1 MDRGKNLLAKA
12 ACTIE
17 DTIRLIEENEAKVVL
32 VVDGDN
38 RLLGTVT
45 DGDVRRGLL
54 RGLGMADAVS
64 EIMNA
69 HPTTAPQ
76 GSSRARLFALM
87 KQKYLRHIPLVDE
100 AGRVAGLEF
109 LDDLLHQAERDN
121 WVVIMAGGQ
130 GKRLQPLTDDT
141 PKPMLEVGSK
151 PILETILEELI
162 EGGFHRF
169 FLAVNYKSEMVK
181 NHFGDGSAMG
191 AEIVY
196 LEESEPLG
204 TGGAL
209 SLLPERPDKT
219 LVVMNG
225 DILTKVRLKNV
236 LDFHADHNAD
246 ATMCVREYV
255 HEVPFGVVETQEHR
269 LVGLTEKPTQRFLVN
284 AGIYALEPEVLSLVP
299 HNRFFDM
306 PQLFDK
312 LVLENRHT
320 IVFPIREYWLD
331 VGRMEEFSQAHDEY
345 RGIFKDKSR

>member
-1 MDRGKNLLAKA
+1 MDLKHPLLSPTS
-12 ACTIE
+12 TIE
-17 DTIRLIEENEAKVVL
+17 NTIRLIEENEAKVVL
-32 VVDGDN
+32 VVDGDTQ
-38 RLLGTVT
+38 LLGTVT

-76 GSSRARLFALM
+76 GSSRAQLFALM
-87 KQKYLRHIPLVDE
+87 KQKHLRHIPLMDG

-109 LDDLLHQAERDN
+109 LDDLLHRQERDN
-121 WVVIMAGGQ
+121 WVVIMAGGR
-130 GKRLQPLTDDT
+130 GMRLQPLTDDT

-169 FLAVNYKSEMVK
+169 YLAVNYKSEMVK

-196 LEESEPLG
+196 LEETEPLG

-209 SLLPERPDKT
+209 SLLPETPDRT
-219 LVVMNG
+219 MMVMNG
-225 DILTKVRLKNV
+225 DILTKVRLKNL
-236 LDFHADHNAD
+236 LDFHAEHGAD
-246 ATMCVREYV
+246 ATMCVREYIY
-255 HEVPFGVVETQEHR
+255 EVPFGVVETEEHR

-299 HNRFFDM
+299 QHRFFDM

-312 LVLENRHT
+312 LVSENRRT

-331 VGRMEEFSQAHDEY
+331 VGRLEEFSQAHDEY